1 MKIKNRL
8 ENTAKQGILLVEM
21 TEWRIKMNALDF
33 EYLKNNGFKQEG
45 TNRVSSKVISDRE
58 FVNDGFRDEK
68 QLAFIRTQFADG
80 IGKYIV
86 DMKIVVEFVNDLEC
100 DVSVEWQYENG
111 YGDIVGES
119 STIGGEDVYDLVS
132 QAIVTA
138 RVGNLK

>member
-1 MKIKNRL
+1 
-8 ENTAKQGILLVEM
+8 
-21 TEWRIKMNALDF
+21 MNALDF

-45 TNRVSSKVISDRE
+45 TNMVSSKVISDRE
-58 FVNDGFRDEK
+58 FVKDGFRDER

-86 DMKIVVEFVNDLEC
+86 DMKIVVEFVNDLEY

-111 YGDIVGES
+111 YGDTESES
-119 STIGGEDVYDLVS
+119 STICGEDVYDLVS